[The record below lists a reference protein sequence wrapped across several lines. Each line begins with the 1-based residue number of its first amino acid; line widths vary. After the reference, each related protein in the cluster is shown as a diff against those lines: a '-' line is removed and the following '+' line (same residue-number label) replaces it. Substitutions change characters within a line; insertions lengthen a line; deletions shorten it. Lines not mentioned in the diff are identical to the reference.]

1 MIKVGDLVRF
11 RNTEDN
17 YVFLVTE
24 IERRCSS
31 SLPLREFARILGP
44 EPYSQRHQYP
54 TFRFEVVNEG
64 R

>member
-11 RNTEDN
+11 RNGEDN
-17 YVFLVTE
+17 CVFLVTE
-24 IERRCSS
+24 IESCEMWHT
-31 SLPLREFARILGP
+31 LREFARILGP

>member
-24 IERRCSS
+24 IELCEKRATR
-31 SLPLREFARILGP
+31 REFARILGP
-44 EPYSQRHQYP
+44 EPYRQRHQYP
-54 TFRFEVVNEG
+54 TWRFEVVNEG

>member
-24 IERRCSS
+24 IELCKRGTRRK
-31 SLPLREFARILGP
+31 FARILGP

>member
-17 YVFLVTE
+17 CVFLVTE
-24 IERRCSS
+24 IESCEKWGPRW
-31 SLPLREFARILGP
+31 EFARILGP

>member
-24 IERRCSS
+24 IEWGEY
-31 SLPLREFARILGP
+31 LGTHREFARILGP